1 MSSIVWN
8 KFNLESSLGRIFL
21 NCVLNNMVSK
31 ESKVRFGITGKG
43 IHPNYQVIDS
53 KGFIN
58 TYNGRSHKKHK
69 VDEFS
74 QKNLSDVFDKEVIY
88 LIAQ

>member
-8 KFNLESSLGRIFL
+8 KFTLESSLGRIFL

-43 IHPNYQVIDS
+43 IYPNYQIID
-53 KGFIN
+53 
-58 TYNGRSHKKHK
+58 
-69 VDEFS
+69 
-74 QKNLSDVFDKEVIY
+74 
-88 LIAQ
+88 

>member
-8 KFNLESSLGRIFL
+8 KSNLENVLGRIFL
-21 NCVLNNMVSK
+21 NCVLNNMVGE

-43 IHPNYQVIDS
+43 IYPNYQIIDS
-53 KGFIN
+53 RGFIN

-69 VDEFS
+69 IDEFS

-88 LIAQ
+88 SISQ